1 MTEIR
6 GEGEVNDNLETGL
19 RDNVGISDLV
29 QLQNSATVCIMM
41 LHSVTDFVLILKLAT
56 RISDRIQQQIA

>member
-6 GEGEVNDNLETGL
+6 GEGELNDNQETEL

-29 QLQNSATVCIMM
+29 QLQNSAAVCIMM
-41 LHSVTDFVLILKLAT
+41 SNSVTDFMLIFELAT
-56 RISDRIQQQIA
+56 RISDRIQ

>member
-6 GEGEVNDNLETGL
+6 GEGELNDNQETEL

-29 QLQNSATVCIMM
+29 QLQNSAADCMIT
-41 LHSVTDFVLILKLAT
+41 
-56 RISDRIQQQIA
+56 

>member
-6 GEGEVNDNLETGL
+6 GEGELNDNLETGL

-29 QLQNSATVCIMM
+29 QLQNSAAVCIMM
-41 LHSVTDFVLILKLAT
+41 LNSVTEFVLILELAT
-56 RISDRIQQQIA
+56 RISDRIQ

>member
-6 GEGEVNDNLETGL
+6 GEGELNDNQETKL

-29 QLQNSATVCIMM
+29 QLQNSAAVFIMM
-41 LHSVTDFVLILKLAT
+41 LNSVTEFVLILELAT
-56 RISDRIQQQIA
+56 RISDRIQ